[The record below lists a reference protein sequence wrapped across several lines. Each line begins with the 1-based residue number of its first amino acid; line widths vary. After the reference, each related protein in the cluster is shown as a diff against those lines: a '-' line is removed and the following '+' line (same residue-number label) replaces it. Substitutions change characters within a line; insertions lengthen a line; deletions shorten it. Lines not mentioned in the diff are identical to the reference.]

1 MIRSRR
7 TGRGHAR
14 RGGRGAGAASAVA
27 VLALVAVTAGCKAE
41 PAGGASAAP
50 SASSSPTDDAKPG
63 TNGSESATPSASAK
77 PSAPPKATPK
87 PTPPSTPSSTPSA
100 DPQAKVLMAS
110 GAQGK
115 QVREL
120 QARLRQIGHFDR
132 SPTGYYGSVTVAS
145 VQSFQGKRGLSRT
158 GRTDTLTWQKL
169 LGMTHAP
176 TAAELNPPTTRPAA
190 KPDKRCM
197 TGRVICISKNSRT
210 LSWMID
216 GNVVSSM
223 DVRFGSQYTPT
234 REGTFSV
241 YWKSRHHVS
250 SIYHTA
256 MPYAMFFSGGQ
267 AVHYSSDF
275 AARGYNG
282 ASHGCVN
289 VRDEGKIASLF
300 AQVRNGDKVVIYW

>member
-1 MIRSRR
+1 M
-7 TGRGHAR
+7 R
-14 RGGRGAGAASAVA
+14 RGRTDRDTRRVRRAAVA
-27 VLALVAVTAGCKAE
+27 AVGVVALAVLTAGCKVETVGAAE
-41 PAGGASAAP
+41 PTALPAEAP
-50 SASSSPTDDAKPG
+50 PRVTDDAEPG
-63 TNGSESATPSASAK
+63 GGPASPSATP
-77 PSAPPKATPK
+77 P
-87 PTPPSTPSSTPSA
+87 PTPSRTPGARPSPQPST
-100 DPQAKVLMAS
+100 LMS
-110 GAQGK
+110 VGDRSER
-115 QVREL
+115 VREL

-132 SPTGYYGSVTVAS
+132 SPTGYYGSATVAS

-158 GRTDTLTWQKL
+158 GRTDTVTWERL
-169 LGMTHAP
+169 LAMTRKP
-176 TAAELNPPTTRPAA
+176 TPKELDPPAA
-190 KPDKRCM
+190 GPAAVKPDARCM
-197 TGRVICISKNSRT
+197 EGRVLCISKNSRT
-210 LSWMID
+210 LAWMID
-216 GNVVSSM
+216 GRVVSSM

-250 SIYHTA
+250 TLYDSP

-300 AQVRNGDKVVIYW
+300 AQVRNGDKVVIHW